1 MEDVGKELNRIIKS
15 RGVDG
20 RYRQMMEEVL
30 ADPDVRQFI
39 EEHKE
44 KLTQEDIEKIL
55 CEII

>member
-39 EEHKE
+39 EEHN
-44 KLTQEDIEKIL
+44 
-55 CEII
+55 EII